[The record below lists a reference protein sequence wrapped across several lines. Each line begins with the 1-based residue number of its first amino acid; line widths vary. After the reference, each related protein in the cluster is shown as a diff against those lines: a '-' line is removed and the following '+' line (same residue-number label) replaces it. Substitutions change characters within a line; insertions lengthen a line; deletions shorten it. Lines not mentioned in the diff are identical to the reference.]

1 MTKKHQEVA
10 IFPLPISTYVSSR
23 FLIRSKDDLLIQIGG
38 RGILSFYSLKLGGRG
53 GGKELF
59 SNVRENWGGK

>member
-53 GGKELF
+53 KELF
-59 SNVRENWGGK
+59 SNVRENWGRK

>member
-38 RGILSFYSLKLGGRG
+38 RGILSFYSLKLGG
-53 GGKELF
+53 GKELF